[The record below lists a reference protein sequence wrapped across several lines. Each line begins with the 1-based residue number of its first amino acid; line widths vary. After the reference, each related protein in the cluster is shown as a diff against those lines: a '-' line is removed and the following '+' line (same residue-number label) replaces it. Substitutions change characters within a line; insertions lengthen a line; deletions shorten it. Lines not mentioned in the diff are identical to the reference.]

1 MRAVRPGTIRV
12 IAGSRRG
19 RRLKVPG
26 KGEVRPTSDR
36 VRESIFDV
44 LGPIGGLRVVDL
56 FAGSGAMGI
65 EALSREAAHCVF
77 VESDP
82 QVVPVLRSNI
92 AGLGFAPDSYEVVCA
107 DYRRAARRWGGG
119 GANDL
124 LFVDPPYRMLPEVE
138 EALGPLL
145 PSLLTDDGIVVVEA
159 HRQVLV
165 NMGADRVFDRV
176 YGDTRVVM
184 LTVRRN
190 VR

>member
-36 VRESIFDV
+36 VREAIFDV

-107 DYRRAARRWGGG
+107 DYRRAARRLAEG
-119 GANDL
+119 GASDL

>member
-1 MRAVRPGTIRV
+1 
-12 IAGSRRG
+12 
-19 RRLKVPG
+19 
-26 KGEVRPTSDR
+26 
-36 VRESIFDV
+36 
-44 LGPIGGLRVVDL
+44 
-56 FAGSGAMGI
+56 
-65 EALSREAAHCVF
+65 
-77 VESDP
+77 
-82 QVVPVLRSNI
+82 
-92 AGLGFAPDSYEVVCA
+92 
-107 DYRRAARRWGGG
+107 
-119 GANDL
+119 
-124 LFVDPPYRMLPEVE
+124 MLPEVE